1 MERPPESS
9 AGKRRPRAVVLL
21 SGGLD
26 STLAAKLLQEQGV
39 EVLGVHFS
47 TGFCLS
53 DHKRATASPNED
65 PRKLRNEALRAGAD
79 LGVPVR
85 IVDISREYLEIVFNP
100 KHGYGANMN
109 PCIDCRAFML
119 KKAKEILEETGADFV
134 ATGEVLGQRPMSQ
147 RRDPMRIIERESGLE
162 DLLLRPLSAK
172 RLPPTRPER
181 EGLVDRERL
190 LDLQGRSRRAQMDLI
205 AAKGITDYP
214 SPAGGCC
221 YLTDENYA
229 RRFRDKMAHHPE
241 GRMGWEDVTLL
252 KAGRHFRIG
261 PRLKLV
267 IGRRAEENAFLER
280 FAEGRVRFEAKGVPG
295 PVGLSD
301 ESLPSPEEERLM
313 AAIVARYSDGRNRP
327 VVTVEASGGDG
338 PPRIYEVEPL
348 WDEERLGPMRL

>member
-1 MERPPESS
+1 MERPQPSG
-9 AGKRRPRAVVLL
+9 AQRRPRAVVLL

-26 STLAAKLLQEQGV
+26 STLAARLLQEQGV
-39 EVLGVHFS
+39 EVIGVHFS

-53 DHKRATASPNED
+53 DHKRATASPAED
-65 PRKLRNEALRAGAD
+65 PRRLRNEALRAGAD
-79 LGVPVR
+79 LQVPVR

-100 KHGYGANMN
+100 KHGYGAHVN

-119 KKAKEILEETGADFV
+119 KKAREIMEEVGADFV

-162 DLLLRPLSAK
+162 DLLLRPLSAHL
-172 RLPPTRPER
+172 LPPTRPER
-181 EGLVDRERL
+181 EGLVDRKRL
-190 LDLQGRSRRAQMDLI
+190 LGLQGRSRRAQMDLI
-205 AAKGITDYP
+205 EARGITDYP

-229 RRFRDKMAHHPE
+229 RRFRDKMAHHPK

-261 PRLKLV
+261 PHLKLV
-267 IGRRAEENAFLER
+267 VGRRAEENAFLER
-280 FAEGRVRFEAKGVPG
+280 FAQGRVRFEAVGVPG

-313 AAIVARYSDGRNRP
+313 AAIVARYSDGRNLP
-327 VVTVEASGGDG
+327 AVTVEAAGGEG
-338 PPRIYEVEPL
+338 PPRTYEVEPL
-348 WDEERLGPMRL
+348 WDEGRLGPMRL